1 MERMAKNSAELASGR
16 PPLTVDLLQR
26 EAGTF
31 AEVEST
37 YAEPSLYGVTD
48 GKAVGTYFEHK
59 FQAHL
64 QMRYDYERGSSASGI
79 DFPGLA
85 VDMKVTSIKQPQSSC
100 PFKSAR
106 QKIFGLGYSLL
117 VFVYDKTDDPKTA
130 TGLLNVLHTVFIEAS
145 RAADYQTTTGL
156 RKILENDGNEDDLI
170 AFMHER
176 YLPVDDIEAHKIAQE
191 LLKRPPEVGYLTISN
206 ALQWRLQYSRV
217 IEKAGSIDGIL
228 RIR

>member
-1 MERMAKNSAELASGR
+1 MAKKVAQLASR
-16 PPLTVDLLQR
+16 RQPLTVDLLQR
-26 EAGTF
+26 EAGAF

-59 FQAHL
+59 FQAYL
-64 QMRYDYERGSSASGI
+64 QTRYQYERGSSASGI

-117 VFVYDKTDDPKTA
+117 VFVYDKSDDPKTT

-176 YLPVDDIEAHKIAQE
+176 YLPVDDIEVRKIAQE

-217 IEKAGSIDGIL
+217 IDKAGSIDGII